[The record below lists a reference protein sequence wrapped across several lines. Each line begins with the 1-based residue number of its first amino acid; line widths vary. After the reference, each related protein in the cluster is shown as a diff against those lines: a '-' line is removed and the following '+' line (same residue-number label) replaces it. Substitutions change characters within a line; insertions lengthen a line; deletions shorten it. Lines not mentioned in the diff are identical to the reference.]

1 MKKII
6 FTFVVMSSIA
16 VACNSDSNQKSETT
30 VTIENADQQFA
41 CSMHADI
48 IGKKGEKC
56 SKCGMELTEPVAIK
70 DTTVAT
76 K

>member
-6 FTFVVMSSIA
+6 FLVVITSSIFT
-16 VACNSDSNQKSETT
+16 ACNSNSIKKPETT
-30 VTIENADQQFA
+30 ITIENADQQFT
-41 CSMHADI
+41 CSMHTDI

-56 SKCGMELTEPVAIK
+56 SKCGMELTEPVTTK
-70 DTTVAT
+70 DTTAVT

>member
-6 FTFVVMSSIA
+6 FLVVITSSIFT
-16 VACNSDSNQKSETT
+16 ACNSNNIKKSETT

-56 SKCGMELTEPVAIK
+56 SKCGMELTEPIAIK

>member
-6 FTFVVMSSIA
+6 FALVVMSSIA

-30 VTIENADQQFA
+30 ITIENADQKFA
-41 CSMHADI
+41 CAMHADI

-56 SKCGMELTEPVAIK
+56 SKCGMELTLPVVTK
-70 DTTVAT
+70 DTTAAT